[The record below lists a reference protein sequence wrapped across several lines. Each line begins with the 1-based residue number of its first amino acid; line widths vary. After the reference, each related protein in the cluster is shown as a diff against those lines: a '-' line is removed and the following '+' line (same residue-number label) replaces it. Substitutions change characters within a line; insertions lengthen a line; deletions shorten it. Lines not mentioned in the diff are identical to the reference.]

1 MSVIRAGHVQ
11 NVIRLDRNAIHLLKS
26 MVVVVVP
33 RMRIVEISVLTIITQ
48 KRRVES
54 VKEVCVSVLM
64 VILVLIVQL
73 LEIQNR
79 W

>member
-1 MSVIRAGHVQ
+1 MSAIRAGHVL
-11 NVIRLDRNAIHLLKS
+11 NVIRLDQNAMHLLKS

-48 KRRVES
+48 TRRVES
-54 VKEVCVSVLM
+54 VKEECVSVLM

>member
-1 MSVIRAGHVQ
+1 MSAIRAGHVLS
-11 NVIRLDRNAIHLLKS
+11 VIRLGQNAMHLLRF

-33 RMRIVEISVLTIITQ
+33 RMQIVEISVLTIITQ

-54 VKEVCVSVLM
+54 VKEEYVSVLM
-64 VILVLIVQL
+64 VILALIVQL

-79 W
+79 